1 MKIDEAAMRST
12 MPGGAGTVIITG
24 GGRGIGAAV
33 SRLAGARGYAV
44 AVNYAADGAA
54 AFRVVRDIERAGG
67 RAVAIQGDVSREE
80 EVGCL
85 FDGAE
90 RALGPLSALV
100 NNAGIT
106 GGFSRLDAL
115 DAHVLRRVLSVNV
128 AGAFL
133 CAREAVRRLSTR
145 HGGRGGSI
153 VNISSLAARYGG
165 AGEWIH
171 YAASK
176 GAIDSLTVGLAR
188 EVAGE
193 GIRVNAVAPG
203 LVETEVHAAA
213 GAPDRALRL
222 GPSIPMGRAGVPEEI
237 AEGVLW
243 LLSSASSYV
252 TGAIL
257 AIGGGR

>member
-1 MKIDEAAMRST
+1 MRST
-12 MPGGAGTVIITG
+12 MP
-24 GGRGIGAAV
+24 GAAV

-80 EVGCL
+80 EVGRL

-176 GAIDSLTVGLAR
+176 GAIDSLYGWSR
-188 EVAGE
+188 P
-193 GIRVNAVAPG
+193 R
-203 LVETEVHAAA
+203 
-213 GAPDRALRL
+213 
-222 GPSIPMGRAGVPEEI
+222 
-237 AEGVLW
+237 
-243 LLSSASSYV
+243 
-252 TGAIL
+252 
-257 AIGGGR
+257 GGR